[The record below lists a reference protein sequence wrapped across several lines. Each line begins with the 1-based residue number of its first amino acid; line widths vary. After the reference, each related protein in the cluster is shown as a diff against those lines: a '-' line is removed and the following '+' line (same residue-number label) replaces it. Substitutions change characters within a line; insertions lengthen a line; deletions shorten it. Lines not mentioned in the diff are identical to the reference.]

1 MHGEE
6 YAATN
11 DRGGCARFACYT
23 EPISTNPAPMMRLR
37 FLPLWLLLT
46 LTALLVGCAGQRTDS
61 QSQRETPISRED
73 LNNPYWVKQILY
85 AQYNEWKTVKYKPGG
100 LSKGGV
106 DCSGFVYLTFDAR
119 LGIKLPRSTDAQVN
133 TGPTIAPRDLVPGDL
148 VFFKTGKNTRHV
160 GIYIEEGK
168 FLHASTEKG
177 VMISKLNDEYWARAY
192 WKSIRIK
199 A

>member
-1 MHGEE
+1 MH
-6 YAATN
+6 
-11 DRGGCARFACYT
+11 
-23 EPISTNPAPMMRLR
+23 LR
-37 FLPLWLLLT
+37 SFSLLLV
-46 LTALLVGCAGQRTDS
+46 LALSALLVGCAGQRIDS
-61 QSQRETPISRED
+61 QSQRETPIQQED
-73 LNNPYWVKQILY
+73 LNNPRWVKQILY

-106 DCSGFVYLTFDAR
+106 DCSGLVYLTFDAR

-133 TGPTIAPRDLVPGDL
+133 TGPTIATRDLVPGDL

-160 GIYIEEGK
+160 GIYIEDGK

-177 VMISKLNDEYWARAY
+177 VMISRLDDEYWARTY